1 MNRGESEPVA
11 MTNPEL
17 YNAGSLALLDELDP
31 GFSKMLQ
38 QNPGALNIN
47 INILKMEGNQVTKYD
62 LSNANLNASNHGQ
75 MVIGEN
81 QTVSQNIQKS
91 KTATQTLL
99 EELEKT
105 DLKQETKQE
114 MKEAIEAAEQ
124 QVESEKPNK
133 FVLRGIVEGLKEGV
147 DLVTKSPALI
157 TAFETWRTAISSFM

>member
-1 MNRGESEPVA
+1 MNMGESEPVA

-17 YNAGSLALLDELDP
+17 YNAGSLALLNELDP

-47 INILKMEGNQVTKYD
+47 IFKVEGNQVSKYD
-62 LSNANLNASNHGQ
+62 FSNAKLDASNHGQ

-133 FVLRGIVEGLKEGV
+133 FVLKGIVDGLKEGI